1 MTLRAHLWL
10 LVSVT
15 RHAILCALLLAPGVD
30 AQTTEP
36 LTSSEQSVINF
47 GFATQLGSGIYTVS
61 GRTLQVYRL
70 PFGYTF
76 PAADESRLR
85 VHLTLP
91 VTIGLLDF
99 KPLDVV
105 DNGLPENLD
114 TLSFVPGLEFH
125 VRVRDDWQLAP
136 FVEAGVAR
144 DRTSQLDQRVYAF
157 GLRNSNTLV
166 RGEMAWEFNEEILR
180 IIVDQDGGGSDD
192 CTRLRLGATG
202 RRPFGNAMAARRTD
216 VLFYGMVD
224 AYTDTPAGPANGE
237 SGAGSDAQIEIG
249 VTFGT
254 VEPLRIWR
262 IPLPRVGLGYRFG
275 EELSVFRLVLGAP
288 F

>member
-1 MTLRAHLWL
+1 MILRAALSL
-10 LVSVT
+10 PIRST
-15 RHAILCALLLAPGVD
+15 RHALLCALLLIHGLAARG
-30 AQTTEP
+30 AEP
-36 LTSSEQSVINF
+36 LTRSEQSVINF
-47 GFATQLGSGIYTVS
+47 GFATQLGSGIYSVS
-61 GRTLQVYRL
+61 GRTLQVYKL

-114 TLSFVPGLEFH
+114 TLSFVPGLEFQID
-125 VRVRDDWQLAP
+125 VRDGWRVEP
-136 FVEAGVAR
+136 FVEAGIAR
-144 DRTSQLDQRVYAF
+144 DRTNELDQRVYSI
-157 GLRNSNTLV
+157 GLRNSNTLA
-166 RGEMAWEFNEEILR
+166 RGETEWVFSEEILR
-180 IIVDQDGGGSDD
+180 IVVDQDGGSTDD
-192 CTRLRLGATG
+192 CTRLRLGTTA
-202 RRPFGNAMAARRTD
+202 RRPFGGAIAARPTD
-216 VLFYGMVD
+216 ALFYAVVD
-224 AYTDTPAGPANGE
+224 VYTDTPGGPADGE
-237 SGAGSDAQIEIG
+237 GASGSDAQMEIG

-254 VEPLRIWR
+254 IEPLRIWR

-275 EELSVFRLVLGAP
+275 DELSVFRFVLGAP